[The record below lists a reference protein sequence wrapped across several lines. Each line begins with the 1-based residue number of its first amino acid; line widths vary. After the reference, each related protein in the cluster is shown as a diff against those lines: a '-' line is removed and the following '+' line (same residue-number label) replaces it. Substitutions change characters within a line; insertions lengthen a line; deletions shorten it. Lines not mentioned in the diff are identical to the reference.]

1 MKTEF
6 LYGIHP
12 VAEALAAGRRIFR
25 EVFVAADSSSKR
37 LSIIESVAASKDIPV
52 RRVAMT
58 QLNRIVGDSAH
69 QGTAA
74 RVGPYPLVNLIT
86 VLTQASGSDPS
97 GLLVL
102 LDTIVDPQNLGAII
116 RTALGAGV
124 EGVVIPRDR
133 AAGPT
138 PAVSKA
144 SAGALEHL
152 SLVQVTNLS
161 ATIRTLQG
169 HGWWVYGMDRSA
181 ELSVFEVDLTGPVAI
196 VIGGEEKGIRPL
208 VKQSCDLL
216 LSIPQRG
223 PLGSLNASVAAAVAL
238 YEAYRQRTGG
248 AKPATGVNRKRAA
261 SSSHQK
267 GRVQ

>member
-12 VAEALAAGRRIFR
+12 VEEALAAGRRIFR
-25 EVFVAADSSSKR
+25 EVFVVAGHSSKR
-37 LSIIESVAASKDIPV
+37 LSIMASVAMSKNIPV
-52 RRVAMT
+52 RRVTTT
-58 QLNRIVGDSAH
+58 QLNRIVGDIAH

-74 RVGPYPLVNLIT
+74 RVGPYPLVELT
-86 VLTQASGSDPS
+86 AVLAQASGSDPS
-97 GLLVL
+97 RLLVL

-116 RTALGAGV
+116 RTALGVGV
-124 EGVVIPRDR
+124 EGVVIPRNR

-144 SAGALEHL
+144 SAGALEHVR
-152 SLVQVTNLS
+152 LVQVTNLS
-161 ATIRTLQG
+161 ATIRTLQS

-181 ELSVFEVDLTGPVAI
+181 ELSVFGVDLTGSLAM

-216 LSIPQRG
+216 VSIPQRG
-223 PLGSLNASVAAAVAL
+223 PVGSLNASVAAAVAL
-238 YEAYRQRTGG
+238 YEVYRQRSGF
-248 AKPATGVNRKRAA
+248 AKTATGVQHRRAA
-261 SSSHQK
+261 TSTHQK